1 MLTGLLAVVMIG
13 LVPRTP
19 IPLHYRV
26 ELKSARRI
34 DRTPADTSGGDF
46 TAIAFM
52 SATLR
57 DTAGGQ
63 VGRVVIDSVTCS
75 GTGLLSMAYDP
86 VVGRQSA
93 GAWYDVV
100 LLAGRPEQLPR
111 PSIRNPLTEALAQVT
126 LELFPPVHRRSAAGD
141 SWVDTLDIRTATDR
155 WSESR
160 PAVTRWKVV
169 SNDGAEEAIEGD
181 VTVIVAVS
189 GQVSGTGMIVGKRR
203 MAIMSDGAVRSATL
217 STTERMLAAAANA
230 SAIRTLQGITTASVT
245 LLSPAPR
252 P

>member
-13 LVPRTP
+13 LIPRAP

-34 DRTPADTSGGDF
+34 DRSSSDTAGGDF
-46 TAIAFM
+46 TAVAFM

-57 DTAGGQ
+57 DTAGGRI
-63 VGRVVIDSVTCS
+63 GRVVIDSVTCS

-86 VVGRQSA
+86 VVGQRSA
-93 GAWYDVV
+93 GAWYDVM
-100 LLAGRPEQLPR
+100 LLTARPEQLPR
-111 PSIRNPLTEALAQVT
+111 PSIRNPLTEALAQVA
-126 LELFPPVHRRSAAGD
+126 LQLFPPVHRRSAAGD
-141 SWVDTLDIRTATDR
+141 AWIDTLDIRTATDR

-160 PAVTRWKVV
+160 PAVTRWRVV

-189 GQVSGTGMIVGKRR
+189 GQVSGTGMIIGKRR
-203 MAIMSDGAVRSATL
+203 MAITRDGAVRAATL
-217 STTERMLAAAANA
+217 STTEQMLAAAANA
-230 SAIRTLQGITTASVT
+230 NDIRTLRGLTSASIT
-245 LLSPAPR
+245 LLSAAPR